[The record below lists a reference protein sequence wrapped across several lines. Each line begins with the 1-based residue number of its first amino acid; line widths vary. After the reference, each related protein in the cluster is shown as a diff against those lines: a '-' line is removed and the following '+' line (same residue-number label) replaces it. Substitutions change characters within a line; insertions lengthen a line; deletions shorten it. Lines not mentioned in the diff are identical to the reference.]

1 MIPFFSQ
8 KVGFNKPFLS
18 MTKKP
23 TPKTAKIMQKWYRD
37 NVIFRMEKFPR
48 EFYSKTGQNGIFLF
62 EISP

>member
-8 KVGFNKPFLS
+8 KVGFNESFVS

-23 TPKTAKIMQKWYRD
+23 TPKIAKIMQKWYRD

-48 EFYSKTGQNGIFLF
+48 EFYS
-62 EISP
+62 

>member
-8 KVGFNKPFLS
+8 KVGFNKPFVS

-48 EFYSKTGQNGIFLF
+48 EFYS
-62 EISP
+62 